1 MNVIDCHKKKIMNLP
16 KLLAVPLLLLIAN
29 PETVM
34 SQIRDITF
42 GDIPREDLEMSE
54 YNPDPS
60 ADAVILENYASTFMR
75 SGERIQ
81 VITDCHVRIKIINT
95 DGLDYANVELPY
107 WSGEKIVGLRA
118 ASYNLEEGQVVQNM
132 VDKKSFYRDN
142 ASRYRNILR
151 FSVPNVRPGTV
162 IEYKYTLESPDY
174 FSLYTFKFQEEIP
187 VRRCV
192 FRVEFPGYF
201 EYKFVTGGD
210 FKIINY
216 KAEQKR
222 VVFGR
227 STIEGFSG
235 TWRGSNIPAYR
246 KEPFS
251 TGSDDYFAHIGFELS
266 KINIPGYYFQDVSPT
281 YQKFSEKLLDRDD
294 FGGYI
299 NKSSVVNEKV
309 EELKAQGGSGTDLL
323 RRIYA
328 FVSDYMMWNGYND
341 FTASAS
347 MARVYREARGNS
359 ADINLMLLAMLRK
372 AGITSDPVILSTREN
387 GLINPYFAINSK
399 FNHVVIFA
407 VADGKSWIID
417 ATDPIRPFNM
427 LPTECLNG
435 QGWVVNR
442 HGGSWADINN
452 GEHYGEDVRLEMNL
466 DENGSLT
473 GNATTVYESYDA
485 WLIRKLCYLQGEDAY
500 RNFVQASKPKW
511 RISGLGLE
519 NLDDS
524 EKPIIEKTTMT
535 IPDAAERSSIFMY
548 LNPVVDGR
556 TESNEFHAGERLSVI
571 DFTCPDFWKYSCS
584 IKIPDGWAVVNLP
597 QSVNLRLD
605 GGGAV
610 FTYNISAE
618 DGTIRLDSEISLST
632 VTFVPERYETIRNFW
647 SSIIRKQAEVVILK
661 KEI

>member
-246 KEPFS
+246 EEPFS

-299 NKSSVVNEKV
+299 KKSSVVEKKA
-309 EELKAQGGSGTDLL
+309 EELKAQGGSATDLL
-323 RRIYA
+323 KRIYT
-328 FVSDYMMWNGYND
+328 FVSEYMMWDGYND

-359 ADINLMLLAMLRK
+359 ADINLMLLAMLRR

-399 FNHVVIFA
+399 FNHVVVFA

-417 ATDPIRPFNM
+417 ATDPIRPFSM
-427 LPTECLNG
+427 LPAECLNG

-442 HGGSWADINN
+442 HGGSWVDINN
-452 GEHYGEDVRLEMNL
+452 GEHQSEDVRLEMNL

-485 WLIRKLCYLQGEDAY
+485 WLIRKFCSLQGEDAY
-500 RNFVQASKPKW
+500 RDFVQYTKPNWK
-511 RISGLGLE
+511 ISGLRLD

-524 EKPIIEKTTMT
+524 EKPIIEKTVMT
-535 IPDAAERSSIFMY
+535 IPDAAETSSTFIY

-556 TESNEFHAGERLSVI
+556 TETNKFYAGERLSVI
-571 DFTCPDFWKYSCS
+571 DITCPDFWKYSCS
-584 IKIPDGWAVVNLP
+584 IKIPDGWTVANLP

-610 FTYNISAE
+610 FTYQISAE
-618 DGTIRLDSEISLST
+618 GGIIRLDSEISFST

-647 SSIIRKQAEVVILK
+647 STIIRKQAEVVILK

>member
-1 MNVIDCHKKKIMNLP
+1 MARFKFKNCS
-16 KLLAVPLLLLIAN
+16 ALLLTLLVAL
-29 PETVM
+29 PAQG
-34 SQIRDITF
+34 QIRDITF
-42 GDIPREDLEMSE
+42 GDIPREDLEMAE
-54 YNPDPS
+54 YEPDPS
-60 ADAVILENYASTFMR
+60 ADAVILENYASTGMR
-75 SGERIQ
+75 SDDGIL
-81 VITDCHVRIKIINT
+81 VITDCHIRIKIINT

-107 WSGEKIVGLRA
+107 WSGEKIIALKA
-118 ASYNLEEGQVVQNM
+118 ASYNLEEGKVVQNL
-132 VDKKSFYRDN
+132 VDKKSYYRDK

-174 FSLYTFKFQEEIP
+174 FSLYTFKFQDEIP
-187 VRRCV
+187 VRRCIY
-192 FRVEFPGYF
+192 RLEFPGYF

-210 FKIINY
+210 FKYVNY
-216 KAEQKR
+216 RADQGN
-222 VVFGR
+222 VLFGR
-227 STIEGFSG
+227 SFTNGFIG
-235 TWRGSNIPAYR
+235 TWRGNNIPAYR
-246 KEPFS
+246 EEPFS

-299 NKSSVVNEKV
+299 KKSSVVEKKA
-309 EELKAQGGSGTDLL
+309 EELKAQGGSATDLL
-323 RRIYA
+323 KRIYA
-328 FVSDYMMWNGYND
+328 FVSEYMMWDGYND

-359 ADINLMLLAMLRK
+359 ADINLMLLAMLRR

-399 FNHVVIFA
+399 FNHVVVFA

-417 ATDPIRPFNM
+417 ATDPIRPFSM
-427 LPTECLNG
+427 LPAECLNG

-442 HGGSWADINN
+442 HGGSWVDINN
-452 GEHYGEDVRLEMNL
+452 GEHQSEDVRLEMNL

-485 WLIRKLCYLQGEDAY
+485 WLIRKFCSLQGEDAY
-500 RNFVQASKPKW
+500 RDFVQYTKPNWK
-511 RISGLGLE
+511 ISGLRLE

-524 EKPIIEKTTMT
+524 EKPIIEKTVMT
-535 IPDAAERSSIFMY
+535 IPDAAETSSTFIY

-556 TESNEFHAGERLSVI
+556 TETNKFYAGERLSVI
-571 DFTCPDFWKYSCS
+571 DITCPDFWKYSCS
-584 IKIPDGWAVVNLP
+584 IKIPDGWTVANLP

-610 FTYNISAE
+610 FTYQISAE
-618 DGTIRLDSEISLST
+618 GGIIRLDSEISFST

-647 SSIIRKQAEVVILK
+647 STIIRKQAEVVILK